1 MREREEE
8 GEGGRGGERG
18 GEEGRRRISFQREN
32 AIQGTNLPASLR
44 LSTSA
49 NFVSQEEQG
58 FI

>member
-18 GEEGRRRISFQREN
+18 GEEGRRRRSFQREN